1 MAWAAWQSLAV
12 THRIRKLFKLSTLDP
27 LVFRLHKSPVR
38 FQTMNAF
45 LVTTCIVTGTLLA
58 GGCATKKYVNN
69 TAAPIQAKVDQVG
82 EQTSRNGQQIEDTRS
97 QVKQVDEKAQSGI
110 SAAQERAG
118 AADQHAATADQ
129 HAGAA
134 QQRADQAN
142 QLGEKNTQELV
153 SLRSVVANLDDYKL
167 QTSVAVPFSFNKY
180 ALSTDAKTDLDKLAT
195 DVKSGRRFFIAVEGY
210 TDSTGSKAYNETL
223 SRQRADQVVEYLVAK
238 HDIPIY
244 RIHTIGL
251 GEEKPVDE
259 ARNRTARA
267 KNRRVEVKVFSADQA
282 TESLNSTTTGSSSR
296 EVKP

>member
-1 MAWAAWQSLAV
+1 
-12 THRIRKLFKLSTLDP
+12 
-27 LVFRLHKSPVR
+27 
-38 FQTMNAF
+38 MNAF

-142 QLGEKNTQELV
+142 QLGEKNTQELS

-195 DVKSGRRFFIAVEGY
+195 DVKSGKRFFIAVEGY

>member
-1 MAWAAWQSLAV
+1 
-12 THRIRKLFKLSTLDP
+12 
-27 LVFRLHKSPVR
+27 
-38 FQTMNAF
+38 MNAF

-142 QLGEKNTQELV
+142 QLGEKNTQELS

-195 DVKSGRRFFIAVEGY
+195 DVKSGKRFFIAVEGY

-282 TESLNSTTTGSSSR
+282 TESLNSTTTGSASR

>member
-1 MAWAAWQSLAV
+1 
-12 THRIRKLFKLSTLDP
+12 
-27 LVFRLHKSPVR
+27 
-38 FQTMNAF
+38 MNAF
-45 LVTTCIVTGTLLA
+45 LVTTCIVTGSLLA

-142 QLGEKNTQELV
+142 QLGEKNTQELS

-180 ALSTDAKTDLDKLAT
+180 ALSADAKTDLDKLAT
-195 DVKSGRRFFIAVEGY
+195 DVKSGKRFFIAVEGY